1 MTPNADTPSKRGLT
15 MQPQP
20 PAFKHRFAVRVYYE
34 DTDMGGVVFYANYL
48 KFMERGR
55 TEWLRA
61 AGIHQSE
68 LAAQEQRG
76 FMVTELDIRYLKPAH
91 LDDLLQIESEVTRMG
106 RASLHFHQTICRNG
120 ELLTESN
127 IQVCCVETVNMRI
140 AAIPQSVRTK
150 FAVTIQE

>member
-1 MTPNADTPSKRGLT
+1 
-15 MQPQP
+15 MQPQLS
-20 PAFKHRFAVRVYYE
+20 AFQHSFTVRVYFE

-61 AGIHQSE
+61 VGVNQSE

-76 FMVTELDIRYLKPAH
+76 FLVTELDIRYLKPAR
-91 LDDLLQIESEVTRMG
+91 LDDLLQIESAITRMG
-106 RASLHFHQTICRNG
+106 RASLHFHQRICRDG

-140 AAIPQSVRTK
+140 AAIPPSVRTK
-150 FAVTIQE
+150 FAVTTQE